1 MARKPPKY
9 VTPKCFIHYDK
20 KTGEIFSASNELNK
34 SYSTIE
40 INETEYSKFLNGEEK
55 FCDYQVGYVRTADN
69 QTVLAVSPRAN
80 QGYTF
85 KNNVFEWII
94 DPPNKKTEL
103 TVTWDNVTSQWIFSL
118 SDACKERLE
127 ENVSN
132 ELLPFFVMLAND
144 FDFLIRTISIS
155 MQDLY
160 AFKEI
165 KKPFESRLEKDIT
178 KISIA
183 SSIVFQSYGLKI
195 ND

>member
-1 MARKPPKY
+1 MARKPPAY
-9 VTPKCFIHYDK
+9 ISPKFFIHYDK
-20 KTGEIFSASNELNK
+20 KTGEIFSASNEPNTVH
-34 SYSTIE
+34 STVE
-40 INETEYSKFLNGEEK
+40 ISETEYIRFLNGENR
-55 FCDYQVGYVRTADN
+55 FYDYQVGYIRTADN

-85 KNNVFEWII
+85 KNNVFEWIT
-94 DPPNKKTEL
+94 DAPNKKTEL
-103 TVTWDNVTSQWIFSL
+103 TVVWDSLNSQWIFSL
-118 SDACKERLE
+118 SDACKDRLK
-127 ENVSN
+127 ENMSN
-132 ELLPFFVMLAND
+132 EILPFFIMLAND

-155 MQDLY
+155 MQDLC

-165 KKPFESRLEKDIT
+165 KKPFESRIEKDIK